1 MNGTHRPYHDFLK
14 AKSPRLGDISM
25 RTIETTAIVTSEG
38 TVTVQVP
45 PDIPSGE
52 YRVLLVI
59 DEQPIV
65 REKRP
70 PLKFSAYPVGL
81 VSENMTFRREDL
93 YGEWGR

>member
-1 MNGTHRPYHDFLK
+1 MK
-14 AKSPRLGDISM
+14 
-25 RTIETTAIVTSEG
+25 TIETTATITPEG
-38 TVTVQVP
+38 IVTVQVP
-45 PDIPSGE
+45 PDILPGE

-81 VSENMTFRREDL
+81 VSEEMTFRREDI
-93 YGEWGR
+93 YGGWGR

>member
-1 MNGTHRPYHDFLK
+1 MEDVGEFGGR
-14 AKSPRLGDISM
+14 SM
-25 RTIETTAIVTSEG
+25 KIIDTTAIVTPEG

-45 PDIPSGE
+45 PGIPSGE

-70 PLKFSAYPVGL
+70 PLEFPVDRYGPWPEDL
-81 VSENMTFRREDL
+81 SLRREDM

>member
-1 MNGTHRPYHDFLK
+1 M
-14 AKSPRLGDISM
+14 GDVGEFGGRSM
-25 RTIETTAIVTSEG
+25 KTIETTAIVTPEG

-65 REKRP
+65 REKHP
-70 PLKFSAYPVGL
+70 PLKFPVDRYGPWPEDL
-81 VSENMTFRREDL
+81 SLRREDM